1 MSFRSALVVRKSLN
15 LIKEPKDRVASDFA
29 WVFTDQGCGA
39 DPGDSCP
46 GAGNPTEGKGT
57 RLDSE
62 AAGRSRKVR
71 SNTVNSRNSV
81 KIGGI
86 HFSSLLR
93 GFFAISRV
101 FI

>member
-1 MSFRSALVVRKSLN
+1 MQFFSTGFFLSFRFAYVVRKSLN
-15 LIKEPKDRVASDFA
+15 LIEEPKDRIANFA

-39 DPGDSCP
+39 EPGDSGP

-71 SNTVNSRNSV
+71 SN
-81 KIGGI
+81 IC
-86 HFSSLLR
+86 LR
-93 GFFAISRV
+93 
-101 FI
+101 